1 MTTTG
6 KETTVTALSV
16 PVRQRAADVLA
27 AFGGA
32 PAVPRALRNL
42 PWPVITDADRAAVT
56 AVLDDHLVSNADGET
71 AVSRLENRWAELC
84 GTPACV
90 AVSNGTTALSLALA
104 ALGIGPGDE
113 VVVPALSF
121 VASALAPLH
130 QLAVPVFADIDPVSF
145 TLDPDSVAAAIT
157 PRTAAILPV
166 HLHGQPADMDR
177 LGALAARHGLAV
189 VEDAAQAHAATW
201 RGRRVG
207 QLGDAGSF
215 SLQATK
221 NLPTCGEG
229 GLVTFTDAAV
239 GARARTVRQFG
250 EVIEPGRDRDYL
262 SHRLG
267 WNHKMSSVQA
277 AFTLSQLDRFPAYEA
292 ARQRHVAAFLDRLRS
307 LPGLTPPSVVPGS
320 THAWHILRFRL
331 HPDAAGLPDVTPGAL
346 RRTVHRLLHA
356 EGVPMS
362 RYQIRPL
369 PEQPVFTDRVG
380 FGGGVPWSY
389 AVPAPALPTP
399 VTSAV
404 IDDSL
409 TLQKRHLHPDAGP
422 ALERYADAFE
432 KVWANLPTVASMA
445 RAR

>member
-1 MTTTG
+1 
-6 KETTVTALSV
+6 
-16 PVRQRAADVLA
+16 
-27 AFGGA
+27 
-32 PAVPRALRNL
+32 
-42 PWPVITDADRAAVT
+42 
-56 AVLDDHLVSNADGET
+56 
-71 AVSRLENRWAELC
+71 
-84 GTPACV
+84 
-90 AVSNGTTALSLALA
+90 
-104 ALGIGPGDE
+104 
-113 VVVPALSF
+113 
-121 VASALAPLH
+121 
-130 QLAVPVFADIDPVSF
+130 
-145 TLDPDSVAAAIT
+145 
-157 PRTAAILPV
+157 
-166 HLHGQPADMDR
+166 
-177 LGALAARHGLAV
+177 
-189 VEDAAQAHAATW
+189 
-201 RGRRVG
+201 
-207 QLGDAGSF
+207 
-215 SLQATK
+215 
-221 NLPTCGEG
+221 
-229 GLVTFTDAAV
+229 
-239 GARARTVRQFG
+239 
-250 EVIEPGRDRDYL
+250 
-262 SHRLG
+262 
-267 WNHKMSSVQA
+267 MSSVQA

-307 LPGLTPPSVVPGS
+307 LPGLTPPRVVPGS

-331 HPDAAGLPDVTPGAL
+331 DPQAAGLSDVTPGAL